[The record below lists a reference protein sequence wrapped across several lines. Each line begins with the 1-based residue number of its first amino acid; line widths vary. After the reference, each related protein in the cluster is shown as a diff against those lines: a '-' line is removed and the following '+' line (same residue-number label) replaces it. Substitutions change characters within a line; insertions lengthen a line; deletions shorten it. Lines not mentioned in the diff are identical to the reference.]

1 MLRNKP
7 PPPEVCNIGLVILF
21 AAIKVKMAKED
32 KNRDLKQ
39 YPFPLDEVP
48 RLSIHN
54 PETEKRIADGVILL
68 FKADK
73 YHRNRS

>member
-1 MLRNKP
+1 
-7 PPPEVCNIGLVILF
+7 
-21 AAIKVKMAKED
+21 MAKED